1 MNSFEVVYDGVF
13 SISTLTPPLEKELRA
28 VKNEGMTGEKEGWQ
42 GGARK
47 GGRECGRV
55 RERIAAGGCAAVRE
69 NGAQG
74 RRERKGRK
82 REY

>member
-28 VKNEGMTGEKEGWQ
+28 VKNEGMTDEKEGWQ

-47 GGRECGRV
+47 GGRECK
-55 RERIAAGGCAAVRE
+55 GG
-69 NGAQG
+69 
-74 RRERKGRK
+74 
-82 REY
+82 